1 MEKINKTKKQ
11 LLEEIAQLKQQL
23 TAVHDEKNRD
33 SSPGLSAGEY
43 HNLFS
48 QKPAL
53 EKKLLDQE
61 VPYQSLFERTND
73 AVFFLDMDGTILN
86 VNQQGAD
93 MLGYKREELI
103 GQHNNLI
110 ILPEEQTQSEEV
122 IKKLLAGENLPVY
135 PRRSRKKDGTEIT
148 VELNVAIIQALDGE
162 PLFTQTI
169 ARDISQRV
177 QAEEALRESE
187 IYFRTLFEY
196 AGDAIFIEDE
206 NDRIVDANLQAC
218 RLLGYTREELLQL
231 TVADLQSPEFRGE
244 LGRIIRQEVDD
255 YGDKPF
261 EKVDQH
267 KDGTRIPVEVT
278 TVKLKNGYRG
288 HVMSIVRDISERK
301 IAEMERQ
308 ALEDKFT
315 KAFHTSPDS
324 ININRLADGM
334 YIDINQGFYD
344 LTGYSAEDVIGKTSL
359 DIDIWV
365 DPNDRA
371 RLVKG
376 LREKGKVTNLEAQ
389 FRFKDGT
396 IRNGLMSATT
406 IEVNGEL
413 CILSITRDITEWTKA
428 QKEIREH
435 QQRFETIFS
444 SLNDA
449 IMVHPLV
456 DDGFASFI
464 EVNDM
469 ACKRYGYSRDEFL
482 HLSVMDII
490 NPTKAVKQF
499 SINIR
504 ERLLKE
510 RQVTYEMVHINK
522 KGDTFPVEINSNL
535 VEQFGKM
542 VILSVVRD
550 ISDRKRAE
558 EEIKRNTEELERLY
572 RASSVLLPT
581 AVPDLTILAQSI
593 VDSVHSEFEHANCS
607 LILIEPGQIYLKR
620 VAAVGEYVQAVK
632 QGDLT
637 LHGAGLV
644 PKAITE
650 KRIINEPDVLNN
662 PAYKPNW
669 PDARSEMVIPLV
681 IENHVI
687 GVLDVQSNNPN
698 AFSKDDERIMALF
711 AERAAMAVQNAR
723 LFGDAKRRLERLTSL
738 RQIDQAIT
746 GNMDLSL
753 TLNIVVNQIMEQ
765 LAVDAVSILLYKSEL
780 QQLRYITGDGFRT
793 DALKTTKLRL
803 GEGYAGKAALERRL
817 IHVTNL
823 ENTGSKFKDL
833 NPLLEEGFIEYY
845 GIPLIS
851 KGKVIGVLEIFNR
864 SSLPTDGEWLGF
876 LDTLAGQAAIAI
888 DNIEMFSKLQQTNVE
903 LVHAYDTTI
912 EGWAKA
918 LELRDMETKD
928 HSNRVLELTL
938 IMAEEFGFN
947 EQDLMHIRRGALLH
961 DIGKIGVPDEILQ
974 KPGPL
979 TDEEWE
985 IMKLHPTA
993 AFQLLSP
1000 IQYLQPAM
1008 DIPYCHHERWD
1019 GSGYPRGLKGVV
1031 IPLAARIFAVVD
1043 VWDAL
1048 SSDRP
1053 YRKAWPQEKILNYIK
1068 DESGKQFDPEV
1079 VALFLKIIE
1088 RDLPYRKMVT
1098 FAGKGIRED

>member
-1 MEKINKTKKQ
+1 
-11 LLEEIAQLKQQL
+11 
-23 TAVHDEKNRD
+23 
-33 SSPGLSAGEY
+33 
-43 HNLFS
+43 
-48 QKPAL
+48 
-53 EKKLLDQE
+53 
-61 VPYQSLFERTND
+61 
-73 AVFFLDMDGTILN
+73 
-86 VNQQGAD
+86 
-93 MLGYKREELI
+93 
-103 GQHNNLI
+103 
-110 ILPEEQTQSEEV
+110 
-122 IKKLLAGENLPVY
+122 
-135 PRRSRKKDGTEIT
+135 
-148 VELNVAIIQALDGE
+148 
-162 PLFTQTI
+162 
-169 ARDISQRV
+169 
-177 QAEEALRESE
+177 
-187 IYFRTLFEY
+187 
-196 AGDAIFIEDE
+196 
-206 NDRIVDANLQAC
+206 
-218 RLLGYTREELLQL
+218 
-231 TVADLQSPEFRGE
+231 
-244 LGRIIRQEVDD
+244 
-255 YGDKPF
+255 
-261 EKVDQH
+261 
-267 KDGTRIPVEVT
+267 
-278 TVKLKNGYRG
+278 
-288 HVMSIVRDISERK
+288 
-301 IAEMERQ
+301 
-308 ALEDKFT
+308 
-315 KAFHTSPDS
+315 
-324 ININRLADGM
+324 
-334 YIDINQGFYD
+334 
-344 LTGYSAEDVIGKTSL
+344 
-359 DIDIWV
+359 
-365 DPNDRA
+365 
-371 RLVKG
+371 
-376 LREKGKVTNLEAQ
+376 
-389 FRFKDGT
+389 
-396 IRNGLMSATT
+396 
-406 IEVNGEL
+406 
-413 CILSITRDITEWTKA
+413 
-428 QKEIREH
+428 
-435 QQRFETIFS
+435 
-444 SLNDA
+444 
-449 IMVHPLV
+449 
-456 DDGFASFI
+456 
-464 EVNDM
+464 
-469 ACKRYGYSRDEFL
+469 
-482 HLSVMDII
+482 
-490 NPTKAVKQF
+490 
-499 SINIR
+499 
-504 ERLLKE
+504 
-510 RQVTYEMVHINK
+510 
-522 KGDTFPVEINSNL
+522 
-535 VEQFGKM
+535 
-542 VILSVVRD
+542 
-550 ISDRKRAE
+550 
-558 EEIKRNTEELERLY
+558 
-572 RASSVLLPT
+572 
-581 AVPDLTILAQSI
+581 